1 MPSERKTD
9 SNKIHTH
16 IIKIMSRFVVGYS
29 PKWRVGWEAGIAQ
42 SRKVYSKEEET
53 VKT

>member
-1 MPSERKTD
+1 MPSESKTD
-9 SNKIHTH
+9 SNQPHTH
-16 IIKIMSRFVVGYS
+16 IIKAVSRFVVGYRTE
-29 PKWRVGWEAGIAQ
+29 WRVAWEAGIAQ